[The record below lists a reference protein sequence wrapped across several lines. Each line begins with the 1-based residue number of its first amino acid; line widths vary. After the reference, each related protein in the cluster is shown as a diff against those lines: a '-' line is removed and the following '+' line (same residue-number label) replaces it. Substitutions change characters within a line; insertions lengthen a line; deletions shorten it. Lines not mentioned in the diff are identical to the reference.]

1 MVRGDNFF
9 HALLHIHRFS
19 FWASPLSCLVP
30 SHCVS
35 HLAGPIVS

>member
-19 FWASPLSCLVP
+19 FSVCLA
-30 SHCVS
+30 VS
-35 HLAGPIVS
+35 LRRIVYHI